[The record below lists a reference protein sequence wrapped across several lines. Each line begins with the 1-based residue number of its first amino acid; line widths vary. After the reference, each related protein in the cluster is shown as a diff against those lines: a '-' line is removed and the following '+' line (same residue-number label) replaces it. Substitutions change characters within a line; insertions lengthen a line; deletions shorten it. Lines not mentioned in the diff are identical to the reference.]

1 MPTMTTS
8 LLEKESKPHQRA
20 ALLESAGGVRRL
32 QADWLAVVMLLV
44 GVLRFWVFCEVGAPL
59 VSRTC
64 WNDERQN

>member
-8 LLEKESKPHQRA
+8 LLEKESKPRRRA

-44 GVLRFWVFCEVGAPL
+44 GVLRFWVFCEV
-59 VSRTC
+59 T
-64 WNDERQN
+64 E